1 VSSKTSRRHRQTPN
15 KSGRKSK
22 TVETS
27 TGSTTTNSAAM
38 TSQFFIDSSL
48 RGPSSKHNSKD
59 VTVDEFLTF
68 NPTTTSG
75 HQVTTVVGTPA
86 ASLSTVFDSLSSF
99 SKPFPPSKGASIT
112 TLSGVTARFRATD
125 RTKVVTSQ
133 VDQPPKLLPSS
144 LATRKFFKSEKKA
157 ETSRVRILA

>member
-1 VSSKTSRRHRQTPN
+1 
-15 KSGRKSK
+15 
-22 TVETS
+22 
-27 TGSTTTNSAAM
+27 M

-86 ASLSTVFDSLSSF
+86 ASSSTVFDSLIPKSVVNSVTSSSCVANSASGYSQAESLFNAISTSSSSF
-99 SKPFPPSKGASIT
+99 SKPFPPSKGALTT